1 MHAMSRPLATLAAAA
16 VGGAGLWLAG
26 HWDMDTNG
34 GYWAVLGVAAV
45 IGLLLGLSQ
54 LRAPV
59 ANAPG
64 MLLIAW
70 VPITVAAGWVLVASQ
85 PESNTFSDHVAAWSA
100 DMGIADVVDYVS
112 PFVAVLALGIGLVF
126 GYTLLTSWALVETDD
141 TAVIRDETAV
151 PATGAAVPATQPRI
165 VDEHVF
171 ETDEEPAP
179 APRERERER
188 QVLLVP

>member
-1 MHAMSRPLATLAAAA
+1 MNALSRPLATLAAAA

-26 HWDMDTNG
+26 HWDSDTNG
-34 GYWAVLGVAAV
+34 GYWAVLGVAAL

-54 LRAPV
+54 LRAPD

-64 MLLIAW
+64 MLLLAW
-70 VPITVAAGWVLVASQ
+70 VPVTVAAGWVLVASQ
-85 PESNTFSDHVAAWSA
+85 PESNTFRDHVVSWSS
-100 DMGIADVVDYVS
+100 DIGIADVVDYVS

-126 GYTLLTSWALVETDD
+126 GFTLLTSWAARESGYTD
-141 TAVIRDETAV
+141 TEVVRNERAEPVT
-151 PATGAAVPATQPRI
+151 ATGRPAI

-171 ETDEEPAP
+171 AREGDADAAP
-179 APRERERER
+179 APQGERER